1 MQGFATARAIAVT
14 VDVVRAPTPTG
25 PPIPAKEHIMSTT
38 VLVIAMIVIA
48 VFIVGFAVVA
58 RLFIGKQK
66 GYDAEVAEA
75 AEKIGYPKAAQRYW
89 RCN

>member
-1 MQGFATARAIAVT
+1 
-14 VDVVRAPTPTG
+14 
-25 PPIPAKEHIMSTT
+25 MSTT

-75 AEKIGYPKAAQRYW
+75 AEEGRRPDEDNVDTREPTATVNRPPRWVPPPASTGPSRS
-89 RCN
+89 RSRRARRRRR

>member
-1 MQGFATARAIAVT
+1 
-14 VDVVRAPTPTG
+14 
-25 PPIPAKEHIMSTT
+25 MSTT

-48 VFIVGFAVVA
+48 TFIVGFAVVA

-75 AEKIGYPKAAQRYW
+75 AEEGRRPDEDNVDTR
-89 RCN
+89 

>member
-1 MQGFATARAIAVT
+1 MRRPAQSRLPWTSY
-14 VDVVRAPTPTG
+14 APPPRPG
-25 PPIPAKEHIMSTT
+25 PIPAKEHIRSTT

-75 AEKIGYPKAAQRYW
+75 AEEGRRPDEDNVDTR
-89 RCN
+89 